1 VEEVNQGA
9 RRGRREFFEP
19 RASPSGTLSGLRA
32 CRGRPV
38 AARVLANDDG
48 RRYEDCEQQL

>member
-9 RRGRREFFEP
+9 PRGRREFFEP